1 MIQSQKQYMSATIDP
16 LSLSGGIRIVSGAA
30 VQTFNAGTKE
40 YEPDRSLVPL
50 ILQAYLSA
58 GDPEGVQGGSQELTG
73 VTWYE
78 GAPSPANAISAGA
91 DYEIGDGTVTG
102 FPKYAL
108 KVKKNVAHT
117 APLQLHCRMKF
128 TDKRRQEER
137 SLEASINLYTTFY
150 DDAAYTLRL
159 DCPGAWVVNPLKETT
174 WRHTLT
180 AQLYKGKE
188 AVADAHAAY
197 WWEVKDDTGGW
208 RSPDEKDL
216 KVWIEC
222 KDSGGNFTKTLT
234 FDARLFKTASFRV
247 TAMYYEGPRPSV
259 AGDSSVK
266 GETTVRVS
274 LPLTM
279 RVDAVLTKG
288 ARMKYD
294 FSTTAGYEANIYDN
308 RKAVTDAQAGELFQ
322 TRWKGKSAKSGTSEV
337 YLDAGRE
344 ISFVPKDKGFDPKYP
359 VAVYPEVSTYKKH
372 VVLTDANGK
381 WLTDGNGNAL
391 IAPTFE

>member
-1 MIQSQKQYMSATIDP
+1 MIQSPKQYMAASVDP
-16 LSLSGGIRIVSGAA
+16 LSLTGGIRTLSGSS
-30 VQTFNAGTKE
+30 VQTFNADTKE

-50 ILQAYLSA
+50 ILQAYVSA
-58 GDPEGVQGGSQELTG
+58 ADPEGVQGGSQTLDS

-78 GAPSPANAISAGA
+78 GTPDTANAISAGG
-91 DYEIGDGTVTG
+91 DYEIGDGTVSG
-102 FPKYAL
+102 FPKNAL
-108 KVKKNVAHT
+108 KVKRNVSHT
-117 APLQLHCRMKF
+117 EPLQLHCRMKF
-128 TDKRRQEER
+128 TDKRRQEQR
-137 SLEASINLYTTFY
+137 TLEASMNLYTTLY
-150 DDAAYTLRL
+150 DGTAYTLRL

-197 WWEVKDDTGGW
+197 WWEVKDDTGSW

-216 KVWIEC
+216 KTWIEC
-222 KDSGGNFTKTLT
+222 KDSSGAFTKTLT
-234 FDARLFKTASFRV
+234 FDARLFTAASFRV
-247 TAMYYEGPRPSV
+247 TAMYYEGSRPSV

-279 RVDAVLTKG
+279 RVDAMLTKG

-308 RKAVTDAQAGELFQ
+308 RRAVTEAQAGELFQ
-322 TRWKGKSAKSGTSEV
+322 TRWKGRSAKSGASEV
-337 YLDAGRE
+337 YLDAGRK

-359 VAVYPEVSTYKKH
+359 VAVYPEVSTYRKH
-372 VVLTDANGK
+372 VVLTDDSGK
-381 WLTDGNGNAL
+381 WLTDADGNIL

>member
-1 MIQSQKQYMSATIDP
+1 MIQSPKQYMAASVDP
-16 LSLSGGIRIVSGAA
+16 LSLTGGIRTLSGSS
-30 VQTFNAGTKE
+30 VQTFNADTKE

-50 ILQAYLSA
+50 ILQAYVSA
-58 GDPEGVQGGSQELTG
+58 ADPEGVQGGSQTLDS

-78 GAPSPANAISAGA
+78 GTPDTANAISAGG
-91 DYEIGDGTVTG
+91 DYEIGDGTVSG
-102 FPKYAL
+102 FPKNAL
-108 KVKKNVAHT
+108 KVKRNVAHT
-117 APLQLHCRMKF
+117 
-128 TDKRRQEER
+128 
-137 SLEASINLYTTFY
+137 
-150 DDAAYTLRL
+150 
-159 DCPGAWVVNPLKETT
+159 KETT

-188 AVADAHAAY
+188 AVADARAAY
-197 WWEVKDDTGGW
+197 WWEVKDDTGSW

-216 KVWIEC
+216 KTWIEC
-222 KDSGGNFTKTLT
+222 KDSSGAFTKTLT
-234 FDARLFKTASFRV
+234 FDARLFTAASFRV
-247 TAMYYEGPRPSV
+247 TAMYYEGSRPSV
-259 AGDSSVK
+259 AGDRSVK

-279 RVDAVLTKG
+279 RVDAMLTKG

-308 RKAVTDAQAGELFQ
+308 RRAVTEAQAGELFQ
-322 TRWKGKSAKSGTSEV
+322 TRWKGRSAKSGASEV
-337 YLDAGRE
+337 YLDAGRK

-372 VVLTDANGK
+372 VVLTDASGK
-381 WLTDGNGNAL
+381 WLTDDDGNIL